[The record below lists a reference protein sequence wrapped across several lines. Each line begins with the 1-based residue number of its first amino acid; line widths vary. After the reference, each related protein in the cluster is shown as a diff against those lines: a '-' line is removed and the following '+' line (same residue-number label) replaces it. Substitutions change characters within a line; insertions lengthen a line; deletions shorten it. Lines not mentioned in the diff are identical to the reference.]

1 MKTFKK
7 WLSEVNTVG
16 TEEVDFSKVTPAY
29 SKVGLAVK
37 LVQLYD
43 KMTGKDLLRD
53 INTIVPLS
61 GGPVAYGLYSSS
73 QNRKVVGPKA
83 KLIFN
88 QAKFDQHSIDTLP
101 NAVIK
106 DKFPNIN
113 LAELIPSVTIQV
125 NVPRFVRELG
135 DKTWTIVQIAST
147 IVHEATHEKEFQQ
160 LKDPN
165 AKLGE
170 AGPER
175 AEKEFIDWYTKNEN
189 LIKQKIPEMFPKN

>member
-1 MKTFKK
+1 MKTFTN
-7 WLSEVNTVG
+7 WLNEVNTVG
-16 TEEVDFSKVTPAY
+16 TEEVDHSKVTAAY
-29 SKVGLAVK
+29 NKFDLAVK

-43 KMTGKDLLRD
+43 KMTGKDLLKD

-61 GGPVAYGLYSSS
+61 GGPSAYGLYSSS
-73 QNRKVVGPKA
+73 QNKKVVGPNA
-83 KLIFN
+83 KLIFSK
-88 QAKFDQHSIDTLP
+88 AKFDQHSIDTLP

-106 DKFPNIN
+106 QKFPNIN

-125 NVPRFVRELG
+125 NVSRFLRELG
-135 DKTWTIVQIAST
+135 DKTWTIVQMAST

-170 AGPER
+170 AGPEK
-175 AEKEFIDWYTKNEN
+175 AEKEFVDWYTKNEN
-189 LIKQKIPEMFPKN
+189 LIKQKIPQMFPKT